1 MTLLEQM
8 KPEYLDRLQQVKA
21 EYPSTYDILIKALI
35 DNYSW
40 GDLKVITAGNL
51 ISFIYTENER
61 IQLETFINQL
71 SSLFKND

>member
-1 MTLLEQM
+1 MTLLEKM

-21 EYPSTYDILIKALI
+21 EYPSTYDTFIQALN

-40 GDLKVITAGNL
+40 GDLKVTTASHL
-51 ISFIYTENER
+51 ISFIYTAKEQ

-71 SSLFKND
+71 SNLFN